1 MVDDHVSHHISPC
14 GKCRHVLP
22 RTKPSIDSSVIDR
35 IETGVR
41 AIDRMKKREHV
52 HAAEDPIEGS
62 LEQVPQM
69 LKRPTRDAIDIR
81 DQLRLILHRLAARV
95 SSKAGRRHD
104 MRGCDAVVAVS
115 LILTISN
122 AALAQ
127 TTLRAGAARVDVTPS
142 AGELPKNNLGIL
154 DRLYARAIVL
164 DNGTTSAALITVDA
178 GAIPDALWQTVSGQI
193 EKELGIAPARV
204 LLTATHTHSAGG
216 PRGSNYSQKIVEA
229 VRLAK
234 QRLTPARIGYGTGLS
249 FINVNRQIIDPKTG
263 RWWEGANY
271 DGPSDKTVAV
281 LKFEGL
287 DGSPIAVYYNY
298 AVHAVLAGQLDQISG
313 DIPGAASRYVE
324 DSFDDRIV
332 ALWSSGAAGDQNPLY
347 YQQTYDL
354 REIRVKEY
362 AKRGIDI
369 SNAMPPG
376 GEGLD
381 RGDPAVARLMNQQ
394 RQMVSSMGQFLG
406 EEVMHVMRG
415 IDRTE
420 TAVPLY
426 GSFTSIRCPGR
437 ERTDEGRAGFEGT
450 YKEGSPV
457 EIRLGLLRVGD
468 VMIGA
473 VNAEVF
479 NPIAQRLKRESPYK
493 ATMMATLTNGAARS
507 GYIPDDA
514 SFGKYT
520 FEVLSSRL
528 QPGCAESSIV
538 NGILLLIDGARAA
551 Q

>member
-1 MVDDHVSHHISPC
+1 M
-14 GKCRHVLP
+14 
-22 RTKPSIDSSVIDR
+22 
-35 IETGVR
+35 
-41 AIDRMKKREHV
+41 
-52 HAAEDPIEGS
+52 
-62 LEQVPQM
+62 
-69 LKRPTRDAIDIR
+69 RD
-81 DQLRLILHRLAARV
+81 
-95 SSKAGRRHD
+95 
-104 MRGCDAVVAVS
+104 CYAVVVVS
-115 LILTISN
+115 LTLAISH

-127 TTLRAGAARVDVTPS
+127 TTNGASALRAGAAKVDITPAAS
-142 AGELPKNNLGIL
+142 ELPKNNLGVL

-164 DNGTTSAALITVDA
+164 DNGVTSAALITVDA
-178 GAIPDALWQTVSGQI
+178 GAIPDPLWQAVSTQI
-193 EKELGIAPARV
+193 EKELGISPTRV

-216 PRGSNYSQKIVEA
+216 RGANYSQKIVEA

-234 QRLTPARIGYGTGLS
+234 QKLTFARVGYGTGVS
-249 FINVNRQIIDPKTG
+249 YINVNRQIVDPKTG

-271 DGPSDKTVAV
+271 DGLSDKTVAV
-281 LKFEGL
+281 IKFEGL

-298 AVHAVLAGQLDQISG
+298 AVHAVLAGQLDQISA

-324 DSFDDRIV
+324 DSFDDRVV
-332 ALWSSGAAGDQNPLY
+332 ALWSSGAAGDQNPIY

-354 REIRVKEY
+354 REIRVKDY
-362 AKRGIDI
+362 AKRGVDI

-376 GEGLD
+376 GEGLN
-381 RGDPAVARLMNQQ
+381 RSDPTVARLMNQQ

-415 IDRTE
+415 IARTE

-426 GSFTSIRCPGR
+426 GSFTSVRCPGR
-437 ERTDEGRAGFEGT
+437 ERTNEGRAGFEGT
-450 YKEGSPV
+450 YKDAGPV

-493 ATMMATLTNGAARS
+493 ATMVATLTNGAARS
-507 GYIPDDA
+507 GYIPDDE

-528 QPGCAESSIV
+528 QPGCAESAIA
-538 NGILLLIDGARAA
+538 NGILTLIDGARAA